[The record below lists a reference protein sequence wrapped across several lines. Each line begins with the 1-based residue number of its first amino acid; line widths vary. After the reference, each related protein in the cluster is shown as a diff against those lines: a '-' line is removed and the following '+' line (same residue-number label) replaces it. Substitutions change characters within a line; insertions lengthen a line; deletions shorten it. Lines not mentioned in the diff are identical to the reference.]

1 VTVAGP
7 GAAGRPLPALPQQ
20 AAKVPAAGVT
30 LAAAPGHGFDALV
43 GQAGQLSVW
52 QLATSGAGWQRV
64 QVIKVQIP
72 YGSSS

>member
-1 VTVAGP
+1 MLGP
-7 GAAGRPLPALPQQ
+7 ARQ
-20 AAKVPAAGVT
+20 T
-30 LAAAPGHGFDALV
+30 DALRQVLLFQFQSNGIEFGV